1 MTIQTRIFSCQGGL
15 NAESPP
21 LSIAPGSLVYCVNFE
36 SGLSGG
42 YTRMQGYQRFDGRA
56 SGTVLAVPGEGQVRG
71 VWFYNDKVYAFRNA
85 VGSASCVMFESSA
98 GGWVSRKTG
107 LTANGT
113 YEFANYNFTGAAASE
128 KMYGVSGVH
137 KGFEWDGTT
146 WVDITT
152 GMASDNPEHI
162 AAHKNHLFYTFNSSL
177 QNSGIGTPGTWT
189 VRSGA
194 SDISIGEPING
205 LLSYRGDTLAVLGK
219 NKTQMLY
226 GSSNVNW
233 ALKTLSSSGGA
244 VSRTQAELA
253 GDAFMASENGM
264 VSLASTQDFGDFVTA
279 VVSKQI
285 RRLFPGRNALFSITV
300 RTKQQVRFYFN
311 DKSVIT
317 ATVVNGENGKAIE
330 YTRQVLNHQFTCG
343 CSAIDSTGSEVIFAG
358 ADDGFVYK
366 LDTGTSFA
374 GEAYTSTLRLP
385 FNYLNGISQKKRMRK
400 VRFELDA
407 PAAFTFDFGID
418 FNYGTTDPANYAEQD
433 ATAGGALYGA
443 SNYGSAVYGGG
454 LSGLCEVNVQ
464 GVGQNISM
472 LVSHT
477 SATDAPWTLNAVIV
491 EYNLIGRQK

>member
-1 MTIQTRIFSCQGGL
+1 MSIQTRIFSCQGGL

-42 YTRMQGYQRFDGRA
+42 YTRMQGYQAFDGRT
-56 SGTVLAVPGEGQVRG
+56 SGTVLAVPGSGQVRG

-85 VGSASCVMFESSA
+85 VGGATCVMFESAA
-98 GGWVSRKTG
+98 GGWTSRQTG
-107 LTANGT
+107 LAPNGT
-113 YEFANYNFTGAAASE
+113 YEFANYNFTGALTSA

-146 WVDITT
+146 FTDITT
-152 GMASDNPEHI
+152 GSSPDTPEHI
-162 AAHKNHLFYTFNSSL
+162 SAHKNHLFYAFGASL
-177 QNSGIGTPGTWT
+177 QNSGIGTPGTWML
-189 VRSGA
+189 RSGA
-194 SDISIGEPING
+194 SDIGIGEPING
-205 LLSYRGDTLAVLGK
+205 LLSYRGDTLAVFGK
-219 NKTQMLY
+219 NKTMMLY
-226 GSSNVNW
+226 GSSNANW
-233 ALKTLSSSGGA
+233 ALKTLSSSGGG
-244 VSRTQAELA
+244 VSRTQSELA
-253 GDAFMASENGM
+253 GDGFVSSESGL

-285 RRLFPGRNALFSITV
+285 KRLFPGRNALFAITV
-300 RTKQQVRFYFN
+300 RTKQQVRVYFN

-330 YTRQVLNHQFTCG
+330 YTRQVLDHQFTCG
-343 CSAIDSTGSEVIFAG
+343 CSAIDSAGNEVIFAG
-358 ADDGFVYK
+358 ADDGFVYQ

-374 GEAYTSTLRLP
+374 GQPFTSTLRLP

-400 VRFELDA
+400 VRLELDA
-407 PAAFTFDFGID
+407 PAAFTFDVGID
-418 FNYGTTDPANYAEQD
+418 FNYGTTEPSNYGSLD

-443 SNYGSAVYGGG
+443 AVYGASTYGGG

-477 SATDAPWTLNAVIV
+477 SATDAAWTLNAVIV